1 MREHK
6 LYRAISAAVL
16 LTLSTQVLAQTQVST
31 TQYAY
36 DTVGNLTQIT
46 DPRGLVTTLTYDS
59 LGRRTKVQGPP
70 ATPGGAAPTAVFT
83 YDGQDRV
90 RQVTDP
96 RSLVTAYTVDGLG
109 NTTQQQ
115 SPDSGTTNATYDAAG
130 NLTSRTDARGKT
142 TSFSYDVVDRLTQAS
157 YASGTPTVL
166 EYDGGTSPQPNDI
179 GRLTKVTDEAGSTRF
194 RYNGFG
200 NVVSKTQ
207 TTTAN
212 GVAKDQTIAY
222 AYGTSGSSTGHVI
235 SLTYPGSGNV
245 VGYTYNSAGRIAG
258 LTLTTANGSV
268 ALLSNIQY
276 QPFGKPSGW
285 TWGNGTAYTRS
296 FDLSGRLTQFPLGAT
311 TGTGT
316 TPNGLSRTVN
326 YDAASRISAYTHTD
340 TSGSTGSSTAIA
352 ANQTFGYDDQ
362 DRLISYLPANS
373 SQSYSYD
380 ANGNRTGQTV
390 GGSSYT
396 QTVDPASNRQ
406 TASTGPT
413 PATNSYDAIGN
424 QTGDG
429 TTTYSYSDRGRL
441 ASVTKNGTT
450 TNYLYNGLE
459 QRVVKS
465 GTNVP
470 TGATRYVY
478 DEAGHLI
485 GEYDQS
491 GNALQETV
499 YLGDT
504 PVVTLK
510 NGAPYYIYADQIDT
524 PRVITDTNNLM
535 VWRWD
540 QADPFGAT
548 LPDENPTSLGTFT
561 YNLRFPGQVY
571 DAETGKHYN
580 VNRDYDPAGG
590 RYVQSDPIGLNGGQP
605 STYAYV
611 GGSPTANIDPR
622 GLDCVAAAG
631 TVTCNTPIGP
641 INFPQPVGWPATMN
655 ASSPNYHAYNVPIA
669 LNGADPACVMNGI
682 VNNPTPGS
690 PSPASVGGTYNN
702 ATPAVAQSMFDL
714 IDRLGSFGGDPGGRN
729 NSPVLSYS
737 MNGGTAVVNVTLPG
751 HSLFPGYVLR
761 TINGDQVN
769 NYGEGAGALQGP
781 ISQALG
787 IAGQINGVWNGQT
800 QGIIGSC
807 GCRRP

>member
-1 MREHK
+1 MREHT
-6 LYRAISAAVL
+6 LYRAISAALL

-36 DTVGNLTQIT
+36 DAVGNLTQIT

-83 YDGQDRV
+83 YNGQDRV

-96 RSLVTAYTVDGLG
+96 RSLVTTYTVDGLG

-115 SPDSGTTNATYDAAG
+115 SPDTGTTNATYDVAG
-130 NLTSRTDARGKT
+130 NLTRRTDARGKIT
-142 TSFSYDVVDRLTQAS
+142 RYRYDAVNRMTHAVF
-157 YASGTPTVL
+157 ASGTPIAFT
-166 EYDGGTSPQPNDI
+166 YDGGKHPEPNDI
-179 GRLTKVTDEAGSTRF
+179 GHLTHISDESGQTRWRF
-194 RYNGFG
+194 NGFG
-200 NVVSKTQ
+200 NVVRKTQ
-207 TTTAN
+207 STTAN
-212 GVAKDQTIAY
+212 GETKKQVVAY

-235 SLTYPGSGNV
+235 SMTYPSNSVIGYSYD
-245 VGYTYNSAGRIAG
+245 VGGRIAG
-258 LTLTTANGSV
+258 LTLTTAKGSV

-276 QPFGKPSGW
+276 QPFGKPTGW

-311 TGTGT
+311 SGTGA

-340 TSGSTGSSTAIA
+340 TSGSAGSSTAIA

-362 DRLISYLPANS
+362 DRLTSYLPANS

-390 GGSSYT
+390 GGNSYT

-413 PATNSYDAIGN
+413 ATRNSYDAAGN
-424 QTGDG
+424 LTSDG

-441 ASVTKNGTT
+441 ASVTKSGTT
-450 TNYLYNGLE
+450 TSYLYNGLG

-465 GTNVP
+465 GSNVP

-478 DEAGHLI
+478 DEAGHLL

-491 GNALQETV
+491 GNAIQETV

-504 PVVTLK
+504 PIATIK
-510 NGAPYYIYADQIDT
+510 SGTAYYVYADQIDT

-540 QADPFGAT
+540 QTDPFGAM
-548 LPDENPTSLGTFT
+548 LPDENPASLGTFT
-561 YNLRFPGQVY
+561 YNPRFPGQVY

-580 VNRDYDPAGG
+580 ANRDYDPASG
-590 RYVQSDPIGLNGGQP
+590 RYVQSDPIGLNGGQW
-605 STYAYV
+605 STYGYV
-611 GGSPTANIDPR
+611 DGGPVSSVDPDGLEDKVMRGRIYELQPLEGGGGRIGLGEGGPFPGGGGRIRGETPRANSAASILEPN
-622 GLDCVAAAG
+622 VATIERSATGA
-631 TVTCNTPIGP
+631 VTEVTISRSR
-641 INFPQPVGWPATMN
+641 FPQSAAHIEDAQRAGQ
-655 ASSPNYHAYNVPIA
+655 
-669 LNGADPACVMNGI
+669 
-682 VNNPTPGS
+682 
-690 PSPASVGGTYNN
+690 PSIMT
-702 ATPAVAQSMFDL
+702 
-714 IDRLGSFGGDPGGRN
+714 IDRSGALKNRREAMRGQCRAPGQDRDEYPPAMMREG
-729 NSPVLSYS
+729 
-737 MNGGTAVVNVTLPG
+737 
-751 HSLFPGYVLR
+751 
-761 TINGDQVN
+761 
-769 NYGEGAGALQGP
+769 GAGASVRP
-781 ISQALG
+781 IAPADNRGAGACIGAQCRGLPNGSQV
-787 IAGQINGVWNGQT
+787 QIRVT
-800 QGIIGSC
+800 D
-807 GCRRP
+807 

>member
-1 MREHK
+1 MRAHT

-16 LTLSTQVLAQTQVST
+16 LTLSCTQVLAQTQVST

-46 DPRGLVTTLTYDS
+46 DPRGLVTTFSYDA
-59 LGRRTKVQGPP
+59 LGRRTQVQGPP
-70 ATPGGAAPTAVFT
+70 AVPGGAAPMTVFN

-96 RSLVTAYTVDGLG
+96 RSLVTTYTVDGLG

-115 SPDSGTTNATYDAAG
+115 SPDTGTSDATYDVAG
-130 NLTSRTDARGKT
+130 NLTRRTDARGKIT
-142 TSFSYDVVDRLTQAS
+142 RYRYDAVNRMTHAVF
-157 YASGTPTVL
+157 ASGTPIAFT
-166 EYDGGTSPQPNDI
+166 YDGGKHPEPNDI
-179 GRLTKVTDEAGSTRF
+179 GHLTHISDESGQTRWRF
-194 RYNGFG
+194 NGFG
-200 NVVSKTQ
+200 NVVRKTQ
-207 TTTAN
+207 STTAN
-212 GVAKDQTIAY
+212 GETKKQVVAY
-222 AYGTSGSSTGHVI
+222 AYGTSGSSTGHVT
-235 SLTYPGSGNV
+235 SLTYPSGGV
-245 VGYTYNSAGRIAG
+245 VAYSYDIGGRIAG

-276 QPFGKPSGW
+276 QPFGKPTGW

-311 TGTGT
+311 SGTGA

-326 YDAASRISAYTHTD
+326 YDAASRITAYTHAD
-340 TSGSTGSSTAIA
+340 TSGSAGSSTATA

-362 DRLISYLPANS
+362 GRLISYLPGSS

-380 ANGNRTGQTV
+380 ANGNRTGQTI
-390 GGSSYT
+390 GGASYT

-413 PATNSYDAIGN
+413 PTKNSYDAAGN
-424 QTGDG
+424 QIGDG
-429 TTTYSYSDRGRL
+429 STTYSYSDRGRL

-450 TNYLYNGLE
+450 TNYLYNGLD

-465 GTNVP
+465 GSNVP
-470 TGATRYVY
+470 TGAVRYVY

-491 GNALQETV
+491 GNAIQETV

-504 PVVTLK
+504 LVATVK

-548 LPDENPTSLGTFT
+548 LPDENPTSLGAFT

-580 VNRDYDPAGG
+580 VNRDYDSAGG
-590 RYVQSDPIGLNGGQP
+590 RYIQSDPIGLNGGQW

-611 GGSPTANIDPR
+611 GSAPTSNTDPLGLASDGGPYHPPEGVSLRCSQADTCSQIDGKMQVIKRMIDSHQGWDWNNPRPR
-622 GLDCVAAAG
+622 GGNRHATEIAELWLAYGRCQAIRNRKCKDDCSSPDDESSFSKWWRNLTASKPKPTQDPSEELTG
-631 TVTCNTPIGP
+631 TGKSRSGSSGLFPTPIPG
-641 INFPQPVGWPATMN
+641 
-655 ASSPNYHAYNVPIA
+655 
-669 LNGADPACVMNGI
+669 
-682 VNNPTPGS
+682 PTP
-690 PSPASVGGTYNN
+690 V
-702 ATPAVAQSMFDL
+702 
-714 IDRLGSFGGDPGGRN
+714 
-729 NSPVLSYS
+729 PV
-737 MNGGTAVVNVTLPG
+737 P
-751 HSLFPGYVLR
+751 FP
-761 TINGDQVN
+761 
-769 NYGEGAGALQGP
+769 
-781 ISQALG
+781 
-787 IAGQINGVWNGQT
+787 
-800 QGIIGSC
+800 
-807 GCRRP
+807 

>member
-1 MREHK
+1 MRAHT

-16 LTLSTQVLAQTQVST
+16 LTLSSTQVLAQTQVST

-46 DPRGLVTTLTYDS
+46 DPRGLVTTLTYDA
-59 LGRRTKVQGPP
+59 LGRRTQVQGPP
-70 ATPGGAAPTAVFT
+70 AAPGGAAPVTLFN

-109 NTTQQQ
+109 NTTRQQ
-115 SPDSGTTNATYDAAG
+115 SPDTGTTNATYDVAG
-130 NLTSRTDARGKT
+130 NLTRRTDARGKIT
-142 TSFSYDVVDRLTQAS
+142 RYRYDAVNRMTHAVF
-157 YASGTPTVL
+157 ASGTPIAFT
-166 EYDGGTSPQPNDI
+166 YDGGKHPEPNDI
-179 GRLTKVTDEAGSTRF
+179 GHLTHISDESGQTRWRF
-194 RYNGFG
+194 NGFG
-200 NVVSKTQ
+200 NVVRKTQ
-207 TTTAN
+207 STTAN
-212 GVAKDQTIAY
+212 GETKKQVVAY

-235 SLTYPGSGNV
+235 SMTYPSNSVIGYSYD
-245 VGYTYNSAGRIAG
+245 VGGRIAG
-258 LTLTTANGSV
+258 LTLTTANGSTP
-268 ALLSNIQY
+268 LLSNIQY
-276 QPFGKPSGW
+276 QPFGKPTGW

-311 TGTGT
+311 SGTGA

-326 YDAASRISAYTHTD
+326 YDAASRITAYTHAD
-340 TSGSTGSSTAIA
+340 TSGSTGSSTATA

-362 DRLISYLPANS
+362 GRLISYLPANS

-380 ANGNRTGQTV
+380 ANGNRTGQTI
-390 GGSSYT
+390 GGASYT

-413 PATNSYDAIGN
+413 PTKNSYDAAGN
-424 QTGDG
+424 QIGDG
-429 TTTYSYSDRGRL
+429 STTYSYSDRGRL

-450 TNYLYNGLE
+450 TNYLYNGLD

-470 TGATRYVY
+470 SGAVRYVY

-491 GNALQETV
+491 GNAIQETV

-504 PVVTLK
+504 PIATVK
-510 NGAPYYIYADQIDT
+510 NGTAYYIYADQIDT

-540 QADPFGAT
+540 QTDPFGAM
-548 LPDENPTSLGTFT
+548 LPDENPTSLGAFT

-590 RYVQSDPIGLNGGQP
+590 RYVQSDPIGLNGGQW
-605 STYAYV
+605 STYSYVNGNPVNETDPTGKFGLVGALVGAGLDIGMQMIIQGKSLKCVNIGSVLTSAAVGAFTPGLLTV
-611 GGSPTANIDPR
+611 GGLAVGAEKTIATWGWLGARD
-622 GLDCVAAAG
+622 AAVWQG
-631 TVTCNTPIGP
+631 V
-641 INFPQPVGWPATMN
+641 
-655 ASSPNYHAYNVPIA
+655 
-669 LNGADPACVMNGI
+669 
-682 VNNPTPGS
+682 
-690 PSPASVGGTYNN
+690 
-702 ATPAVAQSMFDL
+702 
-714 IDRLGSFGGDPGGRN
+714 
-729 NSPVLSYS
+729 
-737 MNGGTAVVNVTLPG
+737 
-751 HSLFPGYVLR
+751 
-761 TINGDQVN
+761 
-769 NYGEGAGALQGP
+769 GAGA
-781 ISQALG
+781 
-787 IAGQINGVWNGQT
+787 GVTLKTATKSKPWT
-800 QGIIGSC
+800 IGNDC
-807 GCRRP
+807 ECKK

>member
-1 MREHK
+1 MHAP
-6 LYRAISAAVL
+6 LHRAISAAAL
-16 LTLSTQVLAQTQVST
+16 LVVSTQTLAQTQVST

-46 DPRGLVTTLTYDS
+46 DPRGLVTSLTYDA

-96 RSLVTAYTVDGLG
+96 RSLVTTYTVDGLG

-115 SPDSGTTNATYDAAG
+115 SPDTGTTNATYDAVG

-142 TSFSYDVVDRLTQAS
+142 TTFSYDAVDRLTQAS

-179 GRLTKVTDEAGSTRF
+179 GRLTRVTDEAGSTRF

-276 QPFGKPSGW
+276 QPFGKPSAW

-340 TSGSTGSSTAIA
+340 TSGSTGSSTATA

-380 ANGNRTGQTV
+380 ANGNRTGQTI
-390 GGSSYT
+390 GGSTYT
-396 QTVDPASNRQ
+396 QTIDPASNRQ
-406 TASTGPT
+406 TASTGPAAT
-413 PATNSYDAIGN
+413 TNSYDAAGSL
-424 QTGDG
+424 TSDG
-429 TTTYSYSDRGRL
+429 TVTYSYSDRGRL
-441 ASVTKNGTT
+441 ASVTKNGITT
-450 TNYLYNGLE
+450 SYLYNALG

-465 GTNVP
+465 GSNVP

-491 GNALQETV
+491 GNAIQETV

-504 PVVTLK
+504 PVATVK
-510 NGAPYYIYADQIDT
+510 NGTPYYVYADQIDT

-540 QADPFGAT
+540 QADPFGT
-548 LPDENPTSLGTFT
+548 TRPDENPTNLGGFT

-571 DAETGKHYN
+571 DQETGKHYN
-580 VNRDYDPAGG
+580 VNRDYDPASG
-590 RYVQSDPIGLNGGQP
+590 RYVQSDPIGLNGGQW

-611 GGSPTANIDPR
+611 DGSPLLNTDPLGLWSVTVGVFPGVGAQITAGQNPNGSGFMSLQFGWGIGGGVSYNPLGKQQGYKDCQGGSW
-622 GLDCVAAAG
+622 GLGTGVYGQASLRAG
-631 TVTCNTPIGP
+631 
-641 INFPQPVGWPATMN
+641 PVGASLVATIGRN
-655 ASSPNYHAYNVPIA
+655 FRSDGSEIYR
-669 LNGADPACVMNGI
+669 GI
-682 VNNPTPGS
+682 S
-690 PSPASVGGTYNN
+690 PSSSARDQISGITASASAGGQIT
-702 ATPAVAQSMFDL
+702 
-714 IDRLGSFGGDPGGRN
+714 IFG
-729 NSPVLSYS
+729 
-737 MNGGTAVVNVTLPG
+737 GGTARGGCTC
-751 HSLFPGYVLR
+751 
-761 TINGDQVN
+761 
-769 NYGEGAGALQGP
+769 
-781 ISQALG
+781 
-787 IAGQINGVWNGQT
+787 GQ
-800 QGIIGSC
+800 
-807 GCRRP
+807 

>member
-1 MREHK
+1 MREHE

-36 DTVGNLTQIT
+36 DAVGNLTQIT
-46 DPRGLVTTLTYDS
+46 DPRGLVTTFAYDS

-96 RSLVTAYTVDGLG
+96 RSLVTTHTVDGLG

-115 SPDSGTTNATYDAAG
+115 SPDTGTTNATYDAAG

-142 TSFSYDVVDRLTQAS
+142 TSFSYDALDRLTQAS
-157 YASGTPTVL
+157 YTSGTPTVL

-179 GRLTKVTDEAGSTRF
+179 GKLTRVTDEAGSTRF

-222 AYGTSGSSTGHVI
+222 AYGTSGSSTGHVV
-235 SLTYPGSGNV
+235 SATYPSGGV
-245 VGYTYNSAGRIAG
+245 VGYSYNSAGRIAG

-276 QPFGKPSGW
+276 QPFGKPSAW

-340 TSGSTGSSTAIA
+340 TSGGTGSSTATA

-380 ANGNRTGQTV
+380 ANGNRTGQTI
-390 GGSSYT
+390 GGNSYT

-413 PATNSYDAIGN
+413 ATTNSYDAVGSL
-424 QTGDG
+424 TSDG
-429 TTTYSYSDRGRL
+429 TVTYSYSDRGRL

-450 TNYLYNGLE
+450 TSYLYNALG

-465 GTNVP
+465 GSNVP

-491 GNALQETV
+491 GNAIEETV

-504 PVVTLK
+504 PIATVK
-510 NGAPYYIYADQIDT
+510 NGTPYYIYADQIDT

-561 YNLRFPGQVY
+561 YNPRFPGQVY
-571 DAETGKHYN
+571 DQETGKHYN
-580 VNRDYDPAGG
+580 ANRDYDPASG
-590 RYVQSDPIGLNGGQP
+590 RYIQSDPIGLNGGQW

-611 GGSPTANIDPR
+611 DGQPTRYADPS
-622 GLDCVAAAG
+622 GKCPWCVALLYYGAIYAEELALGTAIVAEIATGVPNPVSTPVSAAAQVATKAQAIHDALDPIARSMRTTTVLRTATCDIAASGARRDLTPAQRAIAVSLEATPAKLPGEHAEVTAITYARENGLIPKIMEVTRDICPACAAVIESTGG
-631 TVTCNTPIGP
+631 TVTGP
-641 INFPQPVGWPATMN
+641 RSAKW
-655 ASSPNYHAYNVPIA
+655 
-669 LNGADPACVMNGI
+669 
-682 VNNPTPGS
+682 
-690 PSPASVGGTYNN
+690 
-702 ATPAVAQSMFDL
+702 
-714 IDRLGSFGGDPGGRN
+714 
-729 NSPVLSYS
+729 
-737 MNGGTAVVNVTLPG
+737 
-751 HSLFPGYVLR
+751 
-761 TINGDQVN
+761 
-769 NYGEGAGALQGP
+769 
-781 ISQALG
+781 
-787 IAGQINGVWNGQT
+787 
-800 QGIIGSC
+800 
-807 GCRRP
+807 

>member
-1 MREHK
+1 MREHT
-6 LYRAISAAVL
+6 LYLAISAALL

-36 DTVGNLTQIT
+36 DTVGNLTQ
-46 DPRGLVTTLTYDS
+46 
-59 LGRRTKVQGPP
+59 
-70 ATPGGAAPTAVFT
+70 
-83 YDGQDRV
+83 
-90 RQVTDP
+90 QVTDP

-115 SPDSGTTNATYDAAG
+115 SPDTGTTNATYDVAG
-130 NLTSRTDARGKT
+130 NLTRRTDARGKT
-142 TSFSYDVVDRLTQAS
+142 TTFSYDAVNRLTQAS

-166 EYDGGTSPQPNDI
+166 EYDGGTSPLPNDI
-179 GRLTKVTDEAGSTRF
+179 GKLTKVIDEAGSTRF

-222 AYGTSGSSTGHVI
+222 AYGTSGSSTGHVV
-235 SLTYPGSGNV
+235 SATYPSGNV
-245 VGYTYNSAGRIAG
+245 VGYSYSSAGRIAG
-258 LTLTTANGSV
+258 LTLTTAHGSV

-276 QPFGKPSGW
+276 QPFGKPAAW

-311 TGTGT
+311 SGTGA

-326 YDAASRISAYTHTD
+326 YDAASRITAYTHTD
-340 TSGSTGSSTAIA
+340 TSGSTGSSTATA

-380 ANGNRTGQTV
+380 ANGNRTGQTI
-390 GGSSYT
+390 GGNSYT

-413 PATNSYDAIGN
+413 ATTNSYDAAGN

-429 TTTYSYSDRGRL
+429 TVTYSYSDRGRL

-450 TNYLYNGLE
+450 TSYLYNALG

-470 TGATRYVY
+470 SGATRYVY

-504 PVVTLK
+504 PVVTIK
-510 NGAPYYIYADQIDT
+510 NATPYYIYADQIDT

-540 QADPFGAT
+540 QTDPFGAT
-548 LPDENPTSLGTFT
+548 LPDENPTSLGAFT
-561 YNLRFPGQVY
+561 YNPRFPGQVY
-571 DAETGKHYN
+571 DQETGKHYN
-580 VNRDYDPAGG
+580 ANRDYDPASG
-590 RYVQSDPIGLNGGQP
+590 RYVQSDPIGLNGGQW

-611 GGSPTANIDPR
+611 AGNPINFVDPNGLTMYSDDFMGPLPRDGYRTSQMTKTRCGLVPPSPPGVDIVQNMSLAKSKINPVWFRNMVKNKGPWDYKQQGSIYQDFGNFNYGATGKSFGFYRQILLQEAGR
-622 GLDCVAAAG
+622 AQQAAG
-631 TVTCNTPIGP
+631 TSRPEWGYPPSSRWDIYGG
-641 INFPQPVGWPATMN
+641 QPPYG
-655 ASSPNYHAYNVPIA
+655 
-669 LNGADPACVMNGI
+669 D
-682 VNNPTPGS
+682 
-690 PSPASVGGTYNN
+690 
-702 ATPAVAQSMFDL
+702 
-714 IDRLGSFGGDPGGRN
+714 DPG
-729 NSPVLSYS
+729 
-737 MNGGTAVVNVTLPG
+737 
-751 HSLFPGYVLR
+751 
-761 TINGDQVN
+761 DQ
-769 NYGEGAGALQGP
+769 E
-781 ISQALG
+781 
-787 IAGQINGVWNGQT
+787 QINNGVNFCQCMGY
-800 QGIIGSC
+800 
-807 GCRRP
+807 

>member
-1 MREHK
+1 MRAHT

-16 LTLSTQVLAQTQVST
+16 LTLSSMQALAQTQVST

-46 DPRGLVTTLTYDS
+46 DPRGLVTTFSYDA
-59 LGRRTKVQGPP
+59 LGRRTQVQGPP
-70 ATPGGAAPTAVFT
+70 ATPGGAAPVALFN

-115 SPDSGTTNATYDAAG
+115 SPDTGTTNATYDVAG
-130 NLTSRTDARGKT
+130 NLTRRTDARGKIT
-142 TSFSYDVVDRLTQAS
+142 RYRYDAVNRMTHAVF
-157 YASGTPTVL
+157 ASGTPIAFT
-166 EYDGGTSPQPNDI
+166 YDGGKHPEPNDI
-179 GRLTKVTDEAGSTRF
+179 GHLTHISDESGQTRWRF
-194 RYNGFG
+194 NGFG
-200 NVVSKTQ
+200 NVVRKTQ
-207 TTTAN
+207 STTAN
-212 GVAKDQTIAY
+212 GETKKQVVAY

-235 SLTYPGSGNV
+235 SMTYPSSSV
-245 VGYTYNSAGRIAG
+245 IGYSYDAGGRIAG
-258 LTLTTANGSV
+258 LTLTTAHGSV

-276 QPFGKPSGW
+276 QPFGKPAGW

-311 TGTGT
+311 SGTGA

-326 YDAASRISAYTHTD
+326 YDAASRITAYTHAD
-340 TSGSTGSSTAIA
+340 TSGSTGSSTATA

-362 DRLISYLPANS
+362 GRLISYLPANS

-380 ANGNRTGQTV
+380 ANGNRTGQTT

-413 PATNSYDAIGN
+413 PTKNSYDAAGN

-429 TTTYSYSDRGRL
+429 STTYSYSDRGRL
-441 ASVTKNGTT
+441 ASVTKNGITT
-450 TNYLYNGLE
+450 SYLYNGLE

-470 TGATRYVY
+470 SGATRYVY

-491 GNALQETV
+491 GNAIQETV
-499 YLGDT
+499 YLDDT
-504 PVVTLK
+504 PVATVK
-510 NGAPYYIYADQIDT
+510 NGTAYYIYADQIDT

-540 QADPFGAT
+540 QTDPFGAT
-548 LPDENPTSLGTFT
+548 LPDENPTSLGAFT

-590 RYVQSDPIGLNGGQP
+590 RYIQSDPIGLNGGQW

-611 GGSPTANIDPR
+611 NGEVTRATDPTGLVPNAAELTCVDPLQPICWAGVVVDIGSWVWGG
-622 GLDCVAAAG
+622 AAAG
-631 TVTCNTPIGP
+631 GAAAAAWGIKKATQSQDSCQQKDDKNKCNAAMSRAEAMAAAYAWAGI
-641 INFPQPVGWPATMN
+641 
-655 ASSPNYHAYNVPIA
+655 SPTGE
-669 LNGADPACVMNGI
+669 GADPI
-682 VNNPTPGS
+682 PWNNFNLPRGMSRGDKAYGEFMRKYYPPNYGYGTPVG
-690 PSPASVGGTYNN
+690 ASVVEH
-702 ATPAVAQSMFDL
+702 P
-714 IDRLGSFGGDPGGRN
+714 FGHPD
-729 NSPVLSYS
+729 
-737 MNGGTAVVNVTLPG
+737 LPG
-751 HSLFPGYVLR
+751 PAHHACPHFHATNASGKSAIFPYK
-761 TINGDQVN
+761 N
-769 NYGEGAGALQGP
+769 
-781 ISQALG
+781 
-787 IAGQINGVWNGQT
+787 
-800 QGIIGSC
+800 
-807 GCRRP
+807 

>member
-6 LYRAISAAVL
+6 LYRAISAALL

-46 DPRGLVTTLTYDS
+46 DPRGLVTTLTYDA

-83 YDGQDRV
+83 YNGQDRV

-96 RSLVTAYTVDGLG
+96 RSLVTTYTVDGLG

-115 SPDSGTTNATYDAAG
+115 SPDTGTTNATYDAAG
-130 NLTSRTDARGKT
+130 NLTSRIDARGKT
-142 TSFSYDVVDRLTQAS
+142 TSFSYDALDRLTQAS

-200 NVVSKTQ
+200 NMVSKTQ

-276 QPFGKPSGW
+276 QPFGKPSAW

-340 TSGSTGSSTAIA
+340 TSGSTGSSTATA

-380 ANGNRTGQTV
+380 ANGNRTGQTI
-390 GGSSYT
+390 GGNSYT

-413 PATNSYDAIGN
+413 PTTNSYDAAGHL
-424 QTGDG
+424 TSDG
-429 TTTYSYSDRGRL
+429 STTYSYSNRGRL
-441 ASVTKNGTT
+441 ASVTKSGTT
-450 TNYLYNGLE
+450 TSYLYNALG

-465 GTNVP
+465 GSDVP

-491 GNALQETV
+491 GNAIQETV
-499 YLGDT
+499 YLGNT
-504 PVVTLK
+504 PIATVK
-510 NGAPYYIYADQIDT
+510 NGTPYYIYADQIDT

-540 QADPFGAT
+540 QADPFGAA
-548 LPDENPTSLGTFT
+548 LPDENPTGLGAFT
-561 YNLRFPGQVY
+561 YNLRFPGQIY
-571 DAETGKHYN
+571 DQETGKHYN
-580 VNRDYDPAGG
+580 ANRDYDPASG
-590 RYVQSDPIGLNGGQP
+590 RYLQSDPIGLSGGQW
-605 STYAYV
+605 STYSYV
-611 GGSPTANIDPR
+611 DGNPISRSDPTGLIWPWLLYYLAIYAEEITIGAVITAELASGVPNPVSMVGSIGAAGSAAIGRAVRSCTTKGSLAEARAARDALSFELAPLKGKAPATVTGGYNVKT
-622 GLDCVAAAG
+622 GEVAAR
-631 TVTCNTPIGP
+631 
-641 INFPQPVGWPATMN
+641 
-655 ASSPNYHAYNVPIA
+655 
-669 LNGADPACVMNGI
+669 AC
-682 VNNPTPGS
+682 
-690 PSPASVGGTYNN
+690 GGGKCAENH
-702 ATPAVAQSMFDL
+702 
-714 IDRLGSFGGDPGGRN
+714 
-729 NSPVLSYS
+729 
-737 MNGGTAVVNVTLPG
+737 VV
-751 HSLFPGYVLR
+751 
-761 TINGDQVN
+761 D
-769 NYGEGAGALQGP
+769 
-781 ISQALG
+781 ALG
-787 IAGQINGVWNGQT
+787 GVKEDVRFT
-800 QGIIGSC
+800 EAV
-807 GCRRP
+807 RPRTGAEVPVCPRCEATFGREPFPPKTRFKTDE